1 MLLEIFY
8 EVVWYLVNVLVV
20 LKLAMSRRVFRH
32 QAPYP
37 LTFMDTGQGHGQS
50 QGHNGFVP
58 QIQIGHEA
66 ARIARKVS
74 RLSVII
80 TLHTCGVFGS
90 LGGLQH
96 KLMSDGINGLSTLV
110 AIYVMQCFIPNG
122 LLCLI

>member
-20 LKLAMSRRVFRH
+20 LKLAMSRRVLRH
-32 QAPYP
+32 HAPYP
-37 LTFMDTGQGHGQS
+37 LTFADIGQGHGQI

-58 QIQIGHEA
+58 QVQVSQEA

-80 TLHTCGVFGS
+80 TLHTCEV
-90 LGGLQH
+90 L
-96 KLMSDGINGLSTLV
+96 DPLV
-110 AIYVMQCFIPNG
+110 VCNTAN
-122 LLCLI
+122 